1 MWARTSTSGGRRRSS
16 IRSYT
21 CRITSGE
28 LRLTAIQIYPASF
41 LDTNG
46 DGWGDVPG
54 ITKKLDYLKD
64 LGVDVIWV
72 SPIYKS
78 PQADMGYDIADYE
91 DIDPSYGTLAD
102 VDNLIAEIKKRDMR
116 LVMDLVV
123 NHTSEEHAWF
133 VDSRSSKTSS
143 KRDWYI
149 WKPAKYDADG
159 TRQPPNNWALILG
172 EANSAWTWDETTQEY
187 YLSLFTPEQ
196 PDLNWENPAVREAV
210 HNILR
215 FWLGRGASGFRMDV
229 INLISKH
236 QDFPD
241 APVVVKAK
249 YQPGD
254 KYYANGPRL
263 HEYLKEINQK
273 VLSKY
278 DAMTVG
284 EMPFVRDEDEIM
296 RIVGATSG
304 ELNMIFAF
312 DLVDIDNVPGDFKF
326 TLHPW
331 DARDLKR
338 TVNRLQRMMLE
349 RDGWNSLFVENHDQP
364 RSVSR
369 YTDDSDEWREY
380 GAKLLCLMQ
389 TTLAGTLYVYQ
400 GEEIGMRNV
409 PPEWEPK
416 EYKDIESINFW
427 KKMNEL
433 YPGNEE
439 KLAYARKVLQR
450 KARDNAR
457 TPVQWDSSPHA
468 GFTSPS
474 STPWMRVIP
483 DYVTINAAAQLAK
496 PNPSPGTLSVHAF
509 WKRALE
515 NRKKHKDVFVYGD
528 FQVIDQENEKVVAW
542 KRWGESKAFVT
553 VLNFSGESV
562 TWEGLTNEG
571 VKVQKWVAGNYD
583 ETELDRRETSGVIV
597 LKPWEGLLG
606 VCAQ

>member
-215 FWLGRGASGFRMDV
+215 FWLDRGASGFRMDV

-468 GFTSPS
+468 GFTSSS

-583 ETELDRRETSGVIV
+583 ETELDRRETTGVIV

-606 VCAQ
+606 VCA

>member
-1 MWARTSTSGGRRRSS
+1 MSIPAKNSASGLYVGVDKHRWWKEAVV
-16 IRSYT
+16 Y
-21 CRITSGE
+21 
-28 LRLTAIQIYPASF
+28 QIYPASF
-41 LDTNG
+41 LDSNG

-54 ITKKLDYLKD
+54 ITQKLDYLKD

-102 VDNLIAEIKKRDMR
+102 VDNLLKEIKKRDMK

-133 VDSRSSKTSS
+133 LDSRSSKSS
-143 KRDWYI
+143 PKRDWYI
-149 WKPAKYDADG
+149 WKQATYDSDG
-159 TRQPPNNWALILG
+159 NRQPPNNWAQILG
-172 EANSAWTWDETTQEY
+172 EANSAWTWDDTTQEY

-196 PDLNWENPAVREAV
+196 PDLNWETPAVREAV
-210 HNILR
+210 HDVLR
-215 FWLGRGASGFRMDV
+215 FWLDRGVSGFRMDV
-229 INLISKH
+229 INLISKD
-236 QDFPD
+236 QSFPD
-241 APVVVKAK
+241 ADVVVPAHR

-254 KYYANGPRL
+254 KFYANGPRL
-263 HEYLKEINQK
+263 HEYLKEINRK

-278 DAMTVG
+278 DTLTVG
-284 EMPFVRDEDEIM
+284 EMPFVRDEDEII
-296 RIVGATSG
+296 RVVGAESE

-331 DARDLKR
+331 DARDVKR
-338 TVNRLQRMMLE
+338 IITRLQRLMLE
-349 RDGWNSLFVENHDQP
+349 KDGWNSIFVENHDQP

-369 YTDDSDEWREY
+369 YTDDSDEWREF

-409 PPEWEPK
+409 PASWGPE

-427 KKMNEL
+427 KKYNEK
-433 YPGNEE
+433 YPNDEE
-439 KLAYARKVLQR
+439 KLALARKILQK

-457 TPVQWDSSPHA
+457 TPVQWSSSPHS

-474 STPWMRVIP
+474 AKPWMRVNE
-483 DYVTINAAAQLAK
+483 DYETVNVDDQLA
-496 PNPSPGTLSVHAF
+496 NPTPTSGALSVHAF
-509 WKRALE
+509 WKRGLD
-515 NRKKHKDVFVYGD
+515 NRKKHKNVFVYGD
-528 FQVIDQENEKVVAW
+528 YELLDPDHAQVVAY
-542 KRWGESKAFVT
+542 KRWSADEAFIT
-553 VLNFSGESV
+553 MLNFSGE
-562 TWEGLTNEG
+562 TIQWRGLGGTE
-571 VKVQKWVAGNYD
+571 VKKWVASNYD
-583 ETELDRRETSGVIV
+583 ERSLESKSKASELELR
-597 LKPWEGLLG
+597 PWEGLLG
-606 VCAQ
+606 VIS